1 MELQRKRRNIIT
13 SIDSKIKDVK
23 KQLEDLI
30 KQREKLRL
38 MSLCRIPENKYIHD
52 LTAHLQLEY
61 EEADFEKGEYS
72 DYVDGNLIISY
83 NFINEDE
90 KVKVILEVNLSS
102 DKTYDC
108 REIPNKYFD
117 INLKVTSNTTEKITN
132 LEKKIDDIKK
142 RTESSL
148 QFKRFWEPSKVE
160 KEDDKKIED
169 KANEEIDRLMNEL
182 EELKRKEVN
191 YEEFNK
197 TSNIVI
203 NNKQKM
209 YLSKVDVKSHWGL
222 NDTKAGEMIPSEDN
236 WEYAINCVLNYVS
249 DNTFED
255 WFELVKEMKFEKI
268 LDNNFLKNHL

>member
-1 MELQRKRRNIIT
+1 MELQSKRRNIIT

-90 KVKVILEVNLSS
+90 KVKVNLEVNLSS

-108 REIPNKYFD
+108 REIPHKYFD
-117 INLKVTSNTTEKITN
+117 INLEVTSNTTEKITN

-148 QFKRFWEPSKVE
+148 QFKRLWEPSKAE
-160 KEDDKKIED
+160 KEDDKKIDD

-182 EELKRKEVN
+182 EELKRKEVD

-255 WFELVKEMKFEKI
+255 WFELVKDMKFEKI

>member
-1 MELQRKRRNIIT
+1 MELQSKRRNIIT

-90 KVKVILEVNLSS
+90 KVKVNLEVNLSS

-108 REIPNKYFD
+108 REIPHKYFD
-117 INLKVTSNTTEKITN
+117 INLEVTSNTTEKITN

-148 QFKRFWEPSKVE
+148 QFKRLWEPSKVE
-160 KEDDKKIED
+160 KEDDKKIDD

-182 EELKRKEVN
+182 EELKRKEVD

-255 WFELVKEMKFEKI
+255 WFELVKDMKFEKI